1 MPNKVKYGLKN
12 VHYAVGT
19 PADDGSFTYG
29 TPVRIP
35 GAVNLN
41 LEAQGEATPF
51 YADDITYFIGNSN
64 SGYQGDLE
72 VAKFPESFRKDVLG
86 DKVDGN
92 GIIYEDANAP
102 VVHFALLF
110 EFDGDVSATR
120 YAMYNCTA
128 TRPAVGSTTKA
139 ENVEVQTETSTITS
153 KAEYVPAV
161 DTYIPKAYA
170 EKTQTP
176 YATWYETVYQPIAS
190 E

>member
-176 YATWYETVYQPIAS
+176 YVTWYETVYHPVAS